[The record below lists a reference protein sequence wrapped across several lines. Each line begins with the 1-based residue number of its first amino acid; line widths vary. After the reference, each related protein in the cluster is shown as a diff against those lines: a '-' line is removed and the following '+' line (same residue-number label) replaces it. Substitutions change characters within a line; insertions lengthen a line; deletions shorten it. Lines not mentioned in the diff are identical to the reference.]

1 MGNKR
6 ATLTTQILLFSEW
19 YWKCKCLP
27 WVCRGLAVVLTIFSF
42 MVVWSEC
49 LFFIKDPVLSIFAVF
64 INLAKE
70 NYDYVYIE
78 VSVIFWLCCNKSISA
93 HTRYI
98 VQSLNQRFSKGRYFV
113 LKTQSENILLHCF
126 RTHTVYL
133 LMYKTEAGKP
143 EYSRLLHTK
152 QTLGNLNTVDYCT
165 HLTEQQ
171 HSTL

>member
-113 LKTQSENILLHCF
+113 LKT
-126 RTHTVYL
+126 
-133 LMYKTEAGKP
+133 
-143 EYSRLLHTK
+143 
-152 QTLGNLNTVDYCT
+152 
-165 HLTEQQ
+165 
-171 HSTL
+171 